1 MLPNGTIG
9 PVPIDPDWQF
19 NHFTDEIGPAVG
31 INADVKDMAAWLIL
45 LFGNGTFAEKQVV
58 RH

>member
-1 MLPNGTIG
+1 M
-9 PVPIDPDWQF
+9 PIDPDWQF